1 MFHVI
6 HFLLRKS
13 FILRIKKNVFNCIS
27 FFTLLEIQSTRATTQ
42 ITGVVSKKGNPMS
55 RFGWIISDRK
65 YRYLDNICLYCLQIG
80 SDTLN
85 KQSIELQ
92 ICQYVNW
99 CLTWFL
105 WEKKLGDAFD
115 VKTCWLVLHS
125 KETEPHHVR
134 STLHVKRKSI

>member
-1 MFHVI
+1 MFLVI

-13 FILRIKKNVFNCIS
+13 VILRIKKMYSILFLFLPCWRS
-27 FFTLLEIQSTRATTQ
+27 KAPEQQHKLLVLCQ
-42 ITGVVSKKGNPMS
+42 KKGNPMS

-65 YRYLDNICLYCLQIG
+65 YRYLDNNCLYCLQIV